1 MERYLSTSRSSPLR
15 AMQALEANLK
25 REQRMFSFFLGIL
38 VCVLLMSALVTLG
51 SRVVSTLG
59 LYEQSVWAADE
70 SAAVTVVRRLGMVDT
85 SRYLLEAH
93 ATAPRAA
100 VPANREP
107 LCTANNPPLSAIEQG
122 LIAACHDASYLLV
135 NNGGDAPLMLADMAS
150 GALARHNFPTKSAR
164 DIRIGSESIYYLR
177 EQYLNVRLS
186 GGGKARKAKGFGAGR
201 DVVWMAPPVEWEL
214 GPHSVLAV
222 SMLKQPAGETLI
234 VTTVELAQFRPAFAR
249 EDSEGNVALIDAS
262 GLVLAGTMP
271 FPQAAALYQS
281 VQPRAEGEFHL
292 IPAVGWGLRWPSRAF
307 EGATIV
313 AVVPWSELAS
323 VLRTELLLGIG
334 LTALAISILLAAGRF
349 WRNHFIGKTYRE
361 AKLALER
368 EVLHHLLVYA
378 SPVGLCVIRR
388 EGYQVMVH
396 NDIFRRVLQLDAAK
410 PELPPALTLAFAQK
424 TSEPPAPD
432 AGESDIRRFS
442 FTLETHGQEVHLE
455 VTFTPATL
463 NGDAVYFCAIADTT
477 KHFEAENALR
487 EAKQASDDV
496 AAAKLQFFAS
506 MSHEIRT
513 PLNSLTGNLELV
525 SLGELSEEQRA
536 RVWAMKLSTSD
547 LLQVVNDVLDFS
559 KIDVG
564 QLELVPEWASLTSLL
579 TDAAL
584 AHLPVAQRQRL
595 HFYLIVDAHLPG
607 RARID
612 ALRFTQ
618 VLNNVL
624 SNALKFTKSGKIVMR
639 ASWVEGQMVVTV
651 TDSGIGIPEA
661 LLPRL
666 FQPFVQGDQHRLT
679 QIRGTGLGLSICS
692 RLVAMMG
699 GSIVIDSTLGV
710 GTRVDIRVPLAAA
723 DVQASPS
730 IRLELGTRRF
740 AVLAQAPEYVAWFT
754 ELLGHG
760 SDTAVYFVRPEDAAL
775 AGQHDCLIV
784 TDEFVAEDVDKVWG
798 SREHVVFATQ
808 TGPLFPALN
817 AEGQLQVCVYS
828 RVGLERAL
836 AGPGESSSQA
846 SADVAPGAPAA
857 GSVGVAGVPALQQD
871 PRTAPVILIAEDNE
885 LNLALLKDQLRTLGA
900 QAVTA
905 RDGHEALELFNES
918 RFDAVITDINMPEMG
933 GFELLEALRRQAP
946 ALPVYAISATAQAEA
961 VSSGK
966 ALGFT
971 DYLTKPTPLAALG
984 DVVRALREAKAARA
998 GLPHDPHDGQPDPAG
1013 RTEAGMSADRGEQA
1027 RGGEEGRSEAAASG
1041 APDASMP
1048 FDPMPPDIPT
1058 VASEFREPLLRQL
1071 QRDFAELPAVRAS
1084 RELPKLERWLHRV
1097 YGGLVQLGP
1106 SVLAD
1111 LCAEALES
1119 SRAGQVWDDD
1129 VDALLAAV
1137 EERLTALRDTVLRSA

>member
-38 VCVLLMSALVTLG
+38 VCVLLMSAVVTLG
-51 SRVVSTLG
+51 GRVVSTLG
-59 LYEQSVWAADE
+59 LYEQSVWSADE
-70 SAAVTVVRRLGMVDT
+70 GASVTVVRRLGMVDT
-85 SRYLLEAH
+85 ARYLLEAH

-107 LCTANNPPLSAIEQG
+107 LCTLNNPPTSAVEQG
-122 LIAACHDASYLLV
+122 LAAACHDATYLLA
-135 NNGGDAPLMLADMAS
+135 NNGGDASLMLADMAS
-150 GALARHNFPTKSAR
+150 GSVARHNFPTKSAR
-164 DIRIGSESIYYLR
+164 DIGIGSESIYYLR

-186 GGGKARKAKGFGAGR
+186 GGKVRKAKGFGSGR
-201 DVVWMAPPVEWEL
+201 DVVWMAPPAEWDL

-222 SMLKQPAGETLI
+222 SMLHQPAGETLL
-234 VTTVELAQFRPAFAR
+234 VTTVELEPFRPAFAR
-249 EDSEGNVALIDAS
+249 EDGEGNVALIDAS

-271 FPQAAALYQS
+271 FPEAAALYQS
-281 VQPRAEGEFHL
+281 VQPEVEGEFHL
-292 IPAVGWGLRWPSRAF
+292 IPAVGWAMRWPSRAF
-307 EGATIV
+307 AGATIV

-368 EVLHHLLVYA
+368 EVLHHLLVHA

-396 NDIFRRVLQLDAAK
+396 NDIFRRVLQLDAVK

-432 AGESDIRRFS
+432 AGDSDIRRFS
-442 FTLETHGQEVHLE
+442 FTLDAHGHEVHLE

-513 PLNSLTGNLELV
+513 PLNSLMGNLELV
-525 SLGELSEEQRA
+525 ALGELSEEQRA
-536 RVWAMKLSTSD
+536 RVWAMKLSTTD

-564 QLELVPEWASLTSLL
+564 QLELVREWASLTSLL

-584 AHLPVAQRQRL
+584 AHLPLAHSQRL
-595 HFYLIVDAHLPG
+595 HFYLIIEADLPG

-639 ASWVEGQMVVTV
+639 ASWVQGQMVVTV

-699 GSIVIDSTLGV
+699 GSIAIDSTLGV
-710 GTRVDIRVPLAAA
+710 GTRVDIRVPFGLA
-723 DVQASPS
+723 DVQTSTS
-730 IRLELGTRRF
+730 VRLELGARRF
-740 AVLAQAPEYVAWFT
+740 AVMAQAPEYVAWFT
-754 ELLGHG
+754 ELLARG
-760 SDTAVYFVRPEDAAL
+760 SDTAVYFVRPEDVML

-784 TDEFVAEDVDKVWG
+784 TDEFVAEDVNKVWG
-798 SREHVVFATQ
+798 SNERVVFATQ

-836 AGPGESSSQA
+836 SGSREPAPLA
-846 SADVAPGAPAA
+846 SAAVSETVPA
-857 GSVGVAGVPALQQD
+857 STGVPGQHAQQLD
-871 PRTAPVILIAEDNE
+871 PRTAPVVLVAEDNE

-900 QAVTA
+900 KAVTA
-905 RDGHEALELFNES
+905 RDGHEALALFNES

-933 GFELLEALRRQAP
+933 GFELLEALRQQAP
-946 ALPVYAISATAQAEA
+946 SLPVYAVSATAQAEA
-961 VSSGK
+961 VTSGK
-966 ALGFT
+966 AQGFT
-971 DYLTKPTPLAALG
+971 DYLTKPTPLAALA
-984 DVVRALREAKAARA
+984 DVVRALSDAKAARTGEVDPSHDVDDA
-998 GLPHDPHDGQPDPAG
+998 VMPSDATPPEIPHV
-1013 RTEAGMSADRGEQA
+1013 
-1027 RGGEEGRSEAAASG
+1027 
-1041 APDASMP
+1041 APEYRD
-1048 FDPMPPDIPT
+1048 
-1058 VASEFREPLLRQL
+1058 VLRVQL
-1071 QRDFAELPAVRAS
+1071 ERDFTELPAVRAS

-1097 YGGLVQLGP
+1097 YGGLMQLGP

-1111 LCAEALES
+1111 VCAEALES
-1119 SRAGQVWDDD
+1119 SRAGQEWNDD

-1137 EERLTALRDTVLRSA
+1137 EERLAALRDAVQQAS